1 MNNLHQISDIQV
13 AENNQIQKIE
23 AQANAAVIK
32 SIIYEKSTIV
42 QNDFVAPDISTAS
55 KLGCTGKKYLLTFI
69 VLWNTCPKKVF
80 KIIV

>member
-42 QNDFVAPDISTAS
+42 QDDVGQVGWVATLVVP
-55 KLGCTGKKYLLTFI
+55 
-69 VLWNTCPKKVF
+69 
-80 KIIV
+80 